1 MSLRVV
7 LNPFTGQLDYVSVG
21 ATPPVTDSID
31 TESGDHITTEAG
43 DYLIPES

>member
-21 ATPPVTDSID
+21 VTPPVTDSID
-31 TESGDHITTEAG
+31 TEAGDYLITEAG